1 MIRRGSPGRL
11 RPRWRAGECFTPH
24 RPGRGQG
31 AAAGGGD
38 DVAGDIGQP
47 QIIGSRNAVRVHPPG
62 APADP
67 RGALSAVSLDAA
79 KITVI
84 AAALGTRIR

>member
-1 MIRRGSPGRL
+1 VQP
-11 RPRWRAGECFTPH
+11 
-24 RPGRGQG
+24 Q
-31 AAAGGGD
+31 AAGD

-47 QIIGSRNAVRVHPPG
+47 QIIGSRNAVRGNPPG

-67 RGALSAVSLDAA
+67 RGALSAVGLDAA